1 MTVPAV
7 TIVEII
13 HVLAMFVSYAETI
26 HALVIPNAPI
36 VDTILAFAVRI
47 VVIIPVLVAPFA
59 AILLALV
66 MTEIQILTIRMTVMV
81 PNVRSVED

>member
-13 HVLAMFVSYAETI
+13 HVLAMIVSYAETI
-26 HALVIPNAPI
+26 LALVIPNAPI

>member
-13 HVLAMFVSYAETI
+13 HVLAMIVSYAETI

-36 VDTILAFAVRI
+36 VDMILAFAVRI